1 MLYWRMVLLTLDA
14 VTIVT
19 YTKCSFDLF
28 LVLNCESFLI
38 YNYVISSINNSFV
51 SLLVVHV
58 LNSLILKRKETI
70 LHMHLS

>member
-1 MLYWRMVLLTLDA
+1 MVLLTLDA